1 MTAAVLRRT
10 PAPSGLRPVDP
21 RRDLAGLADV
31 MEVAFGDRLDDSGAR
46 MVKAMRAFGR
56 WGWLGWAAGH
66 LFLPPAA
73 YPSGFVW
80 IEDGRLVGNASLM
93 RADQGSRRWVLI
105 NVAVSPTW
113 RRKGIA
119 RSLVQACLDQ
129 ARRLGA
135 EEVLL
140 QVDADNRGAQDL
152 YQSLGFV
159 RTTIRSTWSRQTAST
174 FGTVDGPAARPR
186 RPEDLPAQLALA
198 RRLCPEGLSWPRPL
212 DGLEFRL
219 SVPWGRT
226 AHWVWPK
233 EGAIRGFLVTFPGY
247 ESPGVHALLVVEPEV
262 SGQAEGPLLDAALKH
277 IPPRYGEIQVD
288 TVDEAGAEALQLR
301 GFHRERRLAWMV
313 ARLAVSVTVAAG
325 ARLES
330 GLEGSERRSV

>member
-10 PAPSGLRPVDP
+10 PAPSGLRPVDS

-31 MEVAFGDRLDDSGAR
+31 MEAAFGDRLDDSGAR

-93 RADQGSRRWVLI
+93 PADLGSRRWVLI
-105 NVAVSPTW
+105 NVAVAPTW

-119 RSLVQACLDQ
+119 RNLVQACLDQ

-135 EEVLL
+135 EEVVL

-152 YQSLGFV
+152 YESLGFL
-159 RTTIRSTWSRQTAST
+159 RTTIRSTWSRRIGST
-174 FGTVDGPAARPR
+174 FGSVDDPAARPR
-186 RPEDLPAQLALA
+186 RPEDMAPQLALA
-198 RRLCPEGLSWPRPL
+198 RRLCPEGLAWPRSL
-212 DGLEFRL
+212 DGLEL
-219 SVPWGRT
+219 SLPAPWGRT

-262 SGQAEGPLLDAALKH
+262 SGQAEGPLLEAALRQL
-277 IPPRYGEIQVD
+277 PPRYGEIQVE
-288 TVDEAGAEALQLR
+288 TIDEAGAEALRLR
-301 GFHRERRLAWMV
+301 GFRRERRLTWMV
-313 ARLAVSVTVAAG
+313 ARLAVSVTVAPG
-325 ARLES
+325 ARLEG
-330 GLEGSERRSV
+330 GLEDSERRSV